1 LRLDSGDSSDFPC
14 GKSTSDENLSMKSM
28 VFKKWKEKV
37 EIDVEVF
44 PSMEGAKSTKIN
56 YPVPFVPEGI

>member
-1 LRLDSGDSSDFPC
+1 LRLDNAVVTDFPY

-28 VFKKWKEKV
+28 VFLKWKEKV
-37 EIDVEVF
+37 EIDVGAF
-44 PSMEGAKSTKIN
+44 PSMEGTKSTKIN